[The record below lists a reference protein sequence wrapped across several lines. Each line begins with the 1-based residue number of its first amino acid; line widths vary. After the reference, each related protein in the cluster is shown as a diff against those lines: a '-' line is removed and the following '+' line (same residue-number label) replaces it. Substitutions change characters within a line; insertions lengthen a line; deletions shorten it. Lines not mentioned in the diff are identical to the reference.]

1 VASFKK
7 PIPLRL
13 GDTVAVIAPAGRP
26 DLQGLR
32 QSIED
37 LRSLGLAV
45 VQYKDGRRDAAIAAF
60 SASDEFRAQE
70 LAWALSEPGI
80 KAVFCARAGY
90 GNQRTLFHLQR
101 NVRMMK
107 LLKHASPRFV
117 LGYSDCTF
125 LHQWIQNQL
134 KWISFHSP
142 LVGFLKKP
150 DLRVFV
156 QALMSLPDRQAD
168 LNLGTARVLK
178 RRGSASGRLVGGT
191 LSLLRTAGP
200 SQLPQEPMIL
210 CLEDVNEDHYA
221 LDRLIWNLIDAGWS
235 PFVKGVILGTFEKC
249 GLRDRKKF
257 PWSAVLES
265 LEQLCAGPIVQVKSF
280 GHGLKRQAI
289 LPLGCRVSLNSSG
302 RVRVLESQVSSR
314 RG

>member
-1 VASFKK
+1 MLKK
-7 PIPLRL
+7 PIPLRP

-26 DLQGLR
+26 DSQGLR
-32 QSIED
+32 RSIED

-45 VQYKDGRRDAAIAAF
+45 VQYKDGHRDAAIPAF

-80 KAVFCARAGY
+80 RAVFCARAGY

-101 NVRMMK
+101 DARMMRSVK
-107 LLKHASPRFV
+107 RATPRFV

-150 DLRVFV
+150 DLKFFV
-156 QALMSLPDRQAD
+156 ETLMRSPDEPAD
-168 LNLGTARVLK
+168 LNLGSTRVLK
-178 RRGSASGRLVGGT
+178 RGATVSGRLVGGT
-191 LSLLRTAGP
+191 LSLLRTTGL

-221 LDRLIWNLIDAGWS
+221 LDRLIWSLIDSGCA
-235 PFVKGVILGTFEKC
+235 PFVKGVILGTFENC

-265 LEQLCAGPIVQVKSF
+265 LERLSAGPIIQVKSF
-280 GHGLKRQAI
+280 GHGLKRQSI
-289 LPLGCRVSLNSSG
+289 LPLGCQVRLSSSG
-302 RVRVLESQVSSR
+302 RVHVLESQVSAR